1 MKLSESQL
9 RKLVKG
15 TLAEIGVAPDS
26 SSPIDQVKTGFNQL
40 KSLVHH
46 HMKRDPG
53 GRQQIYRFIDDL
65 EKHINDNFGVY
76 DSGDDF

>member
-1 MKLSESQL
+1 VKLSESQL

-15 TLAEIGVAPDS
+15 TLAEIGVATDS
-26 SSPIDQVKTGFNQL
+26 SSPIDQVEIRFDQL

-65 EKHINDNFGVY
+65 KKQIVDNLGVY
-76 DSGDDF
+76 DSGDV

>member
-15 TLAEIGVAPDS
+15 TLAEIGAAPDS
-26 SSPIDQVKTGFNQL
+26 SSPIDQVEIGFDQL
-40 KSLVHH
+40 KSLVYH

-53 GRQQIYRFIDDL
+53 GRQQIYRFIDGL
-65 EKHINDNFGVY
+65 KKQIVDNLGVY